1 MKALTAFNWKN
12 SGVNGR
18 RATGRIA
25 AFAALNWKIAALAAL
40 NRINCGVKWQIT
52 GKTAALTA
60 FFYRYKGTQCV

>member
-40 NRINCGVKWQIT
+40 NRINCGVN
-52 GKTAALTA
+52 GVFLS
-60 FFYRYKGTQCV
+60 V